1 MPDIPNNR
9 VNAPEMT
16 NLSALV
22 ESLSQPRPAP
32 AVLLVEDEAIIRA
45 LLAEEL
51 RAAGFTVVEA
61 GTADEAWSY
70 LQGGGEADLIFSDVT
85 MPGSMN
91 GVELIRRVR
100 AAYPALKTI
109 ITSGNPG
116 PDNISDLGVFIQKPY
131 RLDKATGIARATVGL
146 PGADG

>member
-1 MPDIPNNR
+1 MPDIPDKR
-9 VNAPEMT
+9 DHVPEMT
-16 NLSALV
+16 KLTALA
-22 ESLSQPRPAP
+22 ERTPYSLPSP
-32 AVLLVEDEAIIRA
+32 AVLLVEDEAVIRA

-70 LQGGGEADLIFSDVT
+70 LQAGGEADLVFSDVT

-91 GVELIRRVR
+91 GVELVRRVR
-100 AAYPALKTI
+100 AAFPAVKTI

-116 PDNISDLGVFIQKPY
+116 PDNISDLGTFIQKPY
-131 RLDKATGIARATVGL
+131 RLDKATHIALAAVGQS
-146 PGADG
+146 GG